1 MVSVVWTEISIE
13 DLKEIF
19 DFIAA
24 DSNRYATITVDKIYH
39 RVESIAA
46 SPYIGRVVPEINEK
60 TIRELIVGTYRVVYR
75 IKNDHQI
82 DILRIYHS
90 ARLLGRDKL

>member
-46 SPYIGRVVPEINEK
+46 SPYIGLS
-60 TIRELIVGTYRVVYR
+60 LIHISLDHIHCNIMSVY
-75 IKNDHQI
+75 QA
-82 DILRIYHS
+82 LQ
-90 ARLLGRDKL
+90 

>member
-24 DSNRYATITVDKIYH
+24 DSNRYATITVDKI
-39 RVESIAA
+39 SN
-46 SPYIGRVVPEINEK
+46 SPFPITHNTEINEK
-60 TIRELIVGTYRVVYR
+60 TIRELIVGTYRVIYR

>member
-46 SPYIGRVVPEINEK
+46 SPYTVSYTHLTLPTSDLV
-60 TIRELIVGTYRVVYR
+60 
-75 IKNDHQI
+75 
-82 DILRIYHS
+82 
-90 ARLLGRDKL
+90 